1 MMKPCQNGGKCRSRE
16 VTKSPYYSCV
26 CDAKWTGQN
35 CQTKGTYSTL
45 FTRTNVHS
53 YMYSKSLARSV
64 LVVVFLY
71 RCCIAAFPPKK
82 LPPPPENWQYSSPP
96 PSVGGDYH
104 IVDFPPPSSK
114 VGFLPKVFFS
124 DFREKDYGKP
134 IDVKINL
141 LYIPRLLSLHTSVL
155 IMFRQFII
163 FMDKLLF
170 WFIKNT
176 KNLDVKICS
185 GCVN

>member
-45 FTRTNVHS
+45 FTRIPNRQLSPCCCFFV
-53 YMYSKSLARSV
+53 SV
-64 LVVVFLY
+64 LY
-71 RCCIAAFPPKK
+71 SSFPPKVAP
-82 LPPPPENWQYSSPP
+82 PPPPENWQYSSPP
-96 PSVGGDYH
+96 PLGGRRLPYSR
-104 IVDFPPPSSK
+104 FPSSFLQSRLSPQ
-114 VGFLPKVFFS
+114 GFFCS

-155 IMFRQFII
+155 LIFCHFII

-170 WFIKNT
+170 WFI
-176 KNLDVKICS
+176 
-185 GCVN
+185 

>member
-45 FTRTNVHS
+45 FTRIPNRQLSPCCCFFV
-53 YMYSKSLARSV
+53 SV
-64 LVVVFLY
+64 LY
-71 RCCIAAFPPKK
+71 SSFPPKVA
-82 LPPPPENWQYSSPP
+82 PPPSPENWQYSSPP
-96 PSVGGDYH
+96 PPRWEETTIQQISLLL
-104 IVDFPPPSSK
+104 PPKQAFSPR
-114 VGFLPKVFFS
+114 FFCS

-155 IMFRQFII
+155 LIFCHFII

-170 WFIKNT
+170 WFI
-176 KNLDVKICS
+176 
-185 GCVN
+185 